1 MEETGVEQKTD
12 EENYFVS
19 MTDMMVGLVFIFII
33 LLMYYAVQLRTQ
45 EDAAAVEQTAA
56 QIERAQLQQQEETAQ
71 RERENAEAE
80 AARALVAQEQAREAA
95 ITAQQERAN
104 AEAEAALALAAQDLA
119 RAAAL
124 IAQRERENAVQ
135 EAALA
140 VIRQDE
146 ARRAAAIAQ
155 TEAALAVA
163 RQRQLEDL
171 NARLRG
177 ADATRTMILLEIEA
191 DMAAAGVD
199 VEIDLEQGI
208 LRLGDQVLFDTG
220 DADLTQRGQEIL
232 VLVTAAFAAVLPCY
246 ADGVPRPEG
255 CATEGYAVEALYIEG
270 HTDNRPVTVAAA
282 FRDNLALSAERATN
296 TYRFMVGASDA
307 LGALCLRHADQ
318 TCTPILGVSGYGD
331 RRPIATNDTPEGQAL
346 NRRIDFRIIMATPDL
361 GQIENALDRALAP

>member
-1 MEETGVEQKTD
+1 MEESGFEQKTD

-33 LLMYYAVQLRTQ
+33 MLMYYAVQLRTQ

-80 AARALVAQEQAREAA
+80 AARALVAQEQARQDAVV
-95 ITAQQERAN
+95 AQQERAN
-104 AEAEAALALAAQDLA
+104 AEAQAARALVAQEEA
-119 RAAAL
+119 RAAAM
-124 IAQRERENAVQ
+124 IAQLERTNAEQ

-140 VIRQDE
+140 IVRQDE
-146 ARRAAAIAQ
+146 ARRAAAVAQ
-155 TEAALAVA
+155 TEAARALA

-171 NARLRG
+171 NTRLQG
-177 ADATRTMILLEIEA
+177 ADATRAMILLQIEA

-208 LRLGDQVLFDTG
+208 LRLGDQVLFDTA

-232 VLVTAAFAAVLPCY
+232 VQVAAAFAAVLPCY
-246 ADGVPRPEG
+246 ADGVPRPEN
-255 CATEGYAVEALYIEG
+255 CASEGFAVEALYIEG

-296 TYRFMVGASDA
+296 TYRFMVGASDTLA
-307 LGALCLRHADQ
+307 ALCLRRPDQ
-318 TCTPILGVSGYGD
+318 SCTPILGVSGYGD
-331 RRPIATNDTPEGQAL
+331 RRPIAPNDTPEGQAL
-346 NRRIDFRIIMATPDL
+346 NRRIDFRIIMAAPDL
-361 GQIENALDRALAP
+361 GQIENVLDRALAP